1 MGFVKDGET
10 KVYKDKIIK
19 AGKDQQDKKVE
30 KVRYTVDDLV
40 RDTEGPEE
48 ESDFGDEDASYQ
60 TGYLGLNECS

>member
-19 AGKDQQDKKVE
+19 NNNEKTASQKE
-30 KVRYTVDDLV
+30 KVRYTIDDLV

-48 ESDFGDEDASYQ
+48 EVDSGEDNVSY
-60 TGYLGLNECS
+60 